1 MVGIKLDM
9 EKAYDRVEW
18 NFLEATLLTMGFPK
32 KLVSTIMVC
41 IKSVSFS
48 VLINGYPSSTF
59 KPNRGIRQG
68 DPLSPYLFIIC
79 VEVLSGLITKY
90 HNQGKIQ
97 GISIARNA
105 PAISHLF
112 FANDNMIFCRE
123 NKSEA
128 KHLNEI
134 FDEYQRVLGQKI
146 NLNKSEMV
154 FIPNIIQSVKKEF
167 QDFMPIQITD
177 SITKYLG
184 LPTQVRRSKTHT
196 FNFIMERVRA
206 KLKGWKERNLSFSR
220 RGVLIRAV
228 IQALPTYVMS
238 MFLIPEGICDKIEQA
253 ICRFWW
259 GGNEDRRR
267 IHWKNKDFLFKP
279 KFSGGQGFRT
289 MRSFNEALL
298 AKQVWRLIKYP
309 TIYILLSHLPK
320 SQTLPQ
326 YRCFKS

>member
-1 MVGIKLDM
+1 
-9 EKAYDRVEW
+9 
-18 NFLEATLLTMGFPK
+18 
-32 KLVSTIMVC
+32 
-41 IKSVSFS
+41 
-48 VLINGYPSSTF
+48 
-59 KPNRGIRQG
+59 
-68 DPLSPYLFIIC
+68 
-79 VEVLSGLITKY
+79 
-90 HNQGKIQ
+90 
-97 GISIARNA
+97 
-105 PAISHLF
+105 
-112 FANDNMIFCRE
+112 MIFCRA

-128 KHLNEI
+128 KHLKEI
-134 FDEYQRVLGQKI
+134 FDEYKRVLGQKI

-154 FIPNIIQSVKKEF
+154 FSPNIIQSVKKEF

-184 LPTQVRRSKTHT
+184 LPTQVGRSKTHT

-206 KLKGWKERNLSFSR
+206 KLKGWKERNLSFSG

-309 TIYILLSHLPK
+309 TSFLATCLKAKHFPNTDVLKAKLGNQPSFVWSSIYHTKWIIKKGGRWLIGDGKKIDVWDDNWLPHQNGFK
-320 SQTLPQ
+320 TVSKPTNNIDIRIVKDLMVEGQKKMAAELTYNNNFYRFEAVEVCDQ
-326 YRCFKS
+326 YFFFNIFFQCVK